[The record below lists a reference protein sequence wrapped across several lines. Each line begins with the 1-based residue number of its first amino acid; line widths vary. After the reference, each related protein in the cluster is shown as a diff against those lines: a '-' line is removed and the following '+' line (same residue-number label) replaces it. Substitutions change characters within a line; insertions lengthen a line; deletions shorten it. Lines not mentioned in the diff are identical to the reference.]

1 MNGPYYRKDYPKE
14 SKAGEVVW
22 GCIMSATP
30 VLDRL
35 DKVKQTGP
43 DRWVACCPAHDD
55 KSPSLAVRE
64 LDDGRILIHD
74 FGGCATTDV
83 LAALGLELKDL
94 YSEHLT
100 TASLPGQRPN
110 HWHASREAL
119 HALRQETLVVAI
131 AAENVA
137 GGITLSDDDR
147 DRLILAASRIRAT
160 AEACA

>member
-1 MNGPYYRKDYPKE
+1 
-14 SKAGEVVW
+14 
-22 GCIMSATP
+22 MSTL
-30 VLDRL
+30 LDRL
-35 DKVKQTGP
+35 EAVRETGSS
-43 DRWVACCPAHDD
+43 RWIARCPAHDD
-55 KSPSLAVRE
+55 SSPSLAVRE
-64 LDDGRILIHD
+64 LDDGRILLHD

-94 YSEHLT
+94 YPERFT
-100 TASLPGQRPN
+100 MTSLPGQRPN

-119 HALRQETLVVAI
+119 RALRQETLVVAI

-160 AEACA
+160 AEACT